1 MRQIFSSPRI
11 ENVRL
16 LEQLLEG
23 HGIETRVTG
32 LDEWK
37 RPKSREFSYSD
48 QSRRRPWPVVW
59 VVKAE
64 DYPRARQILRDE
76 GVHIDS
82 TRSTGARSTYLDA
95 ANAPISPLGRP
106 AQGGGLAGRVR
117 IVLVLV
123 CIGVGAITFLKH
135 LGIVG

>member
-16 LEQLLEG
+16 LERLLEE
-23 HGIETRVTG
+23 HGVATRITG
-32 LDEWK
+32 IDEWK

-48 QSRRRPWPVVW
+48 RNSRRPWPTVW
-59 VVKAE
+59 VVKSE

-82 TRSTGARSTYLDA
+82 TRTTGTRSSYLGPTTP
-95 ANAPISPLGRP
+95 PITPLGRP
-106 AQGGGLAGRVR
+106 AEGGGLAGRIR

-123 CIGVGAITFLKH
+123 CIGVGAMTFLKH